1 MYAMVA
7 TQADIVHT
15 IGVVSR
21 FMANLGKA
29 HWEVMKSFMR
39 YFKGKKVVSM
49 LGEGFI
55 GITRIL

>member
-1 MYAMVA
+1 MYVMFTKRAGIAHAM
-7 TQADIVHT
+7 T
-15 IGVVSR
+15 ISR